1 MWICTV
7 YVHPI
12 PQKHPSP
19 ASRAKDNNG
28 VGLTYRKNLCFY
40 FYRNMLF
47 LLKNLCF
54 TAQICDLLLGQEQ
67 LRSLM
72 FYLDAFQSW
81 RKTPEITGR
90 KINWDKGTVPRNAS
104 KIQGYQKMCNR
115 SQLHQYRDLCCS
127 VSHTY
132 PAPLYYLHMLGM
144 SGIHPLESPS
154 GNPPLQTAQTATA
167 SSKLAEDMH
176 VRYRSFSANY
186 ICEYPSQTRFQIWT
200 NSKSCPWKHCD
211 NKPISSW
218 ASGCACWL
226 TEEDQ
231 MKNLSQ
237 DSPDKN
243 FTGPERASNPRS
255 SHKTKDNRHRDLIF
269 LKRAP
274 DCHVKVWC

>member
-1 MWICTV
+1 MWVCTV

-90 KINWDKGTVPRNAS
+90 KIN
-104 KIQGYQKMCNR
+104 
-115 SQLHQYRDLCCS
+115 
-127 VSHTY
+127 
-132 PAPLYYLHMLGM
+132 
-144 SGIHPLESPS
+144 
-154 GNPPLQTAQTATA
+154 
-167 SSKLAEDMH
+167 
-176 VRYRSFSANY
+176 
-186 ICEYPSQTRFQIWT
+186 
-200 NSKSCPWKHCD
+200 
-211 NKPISSW
+211 
-218 ASGCACWL
+218 
-226 TEEDQ
+226 
-231 MKNLSQ
+231 
-237 DSPDKN
+237 
-243 FTGPERASNPRS
+243 
-255 SHKTKDNRHRDLIF
+255 
-269 LKRAP
+269 
-274 DCHVKVWC
+274 